1 MNMEQKN
8 LDYLRRKLDRK
19 KDRVKLR
26 YDFYEMKKHATDKGI
41 LIPSWLKAEYRSTV
55 GWCAKSVDSLSDRLN
70 FDGFEDDAFNA
81 MRIFEMNNP
90 DIYFDAVI
98 REALIGA
105 CSFTHI
111 AHGEGDENIPRLSV
125 LTAIDATG
133 IMDEQTGLLKEGY
146 AILDRDHEG
155 RPILE
160 AYYTPTETVY
170 IEHGEMRTEQNP
182 TGYPLLVPAMFR
194 PDSRRPFGHSRISRA
209 CMYYQR
215 LAETTLERSEV
226 SAEFYSFPQKYV
238 TGLDPDA
245 QPLDTWRA
253 TISAMLRFDKDES
266 GDSPKLGQFTQQ
278 SMQPFIDQLR
288 MCASLFAGETGMTMD
303 DMGFP
308 QNNPSSAEAIK
319 ASHDTLGR
327 IARRA
332 QKNFGT
338 AFANVGYLSACLRD
352 NTQYRRSMIATQKP
366 IWAPIFEPDASALSI
381 IGDGASKLN
390 SAVPGYINAE
400 NLRQLTGIETAEA
413 IGIEEAEN
421 E

>member
-1 MNMEQKN
+1 MEGIE
-8 LDYLRRKLDRK
+8 YLRHKLDRK
-19 KDRVKLR
+19 HNRVQTR
-26 YDFYEMKKHATDKGI
+26 YDYYEMKKHAENPGI
-41 LIPSWLKAEYRSTV
+41 LIPNWLKNEYKATV
-55 GWCAKSVDSLSDRLN
+55 GWCAKAVDSLSDRLL
-70 FDGFEDDAFNA
+70 FDGFTDDVFNA
-81 MRIFEMNNP
+81 EPIFDMNNP

-111 AHGEGDENIPRLSV
+111 AHGEGEENIPRLSV
-125 LTAIDATG
+125 LTALDATG

-146 AILDRDHEG
+146 AVLDRDKYG
-155 RPILE
+155 KPILE
-160 AYYTPTETVY
+160 AYFTPTETVY
-170 IEHGEMRTEQNP
+170 FESGEPTRVEQNP
-182 TGYPLLVPAMFR
+182 SGYPLLVPAMFR
-194 PDSRRPFGHSRISRA
+194 PDSKRPFGHSRISRA

-245 QPLDTWRA
+245 DPLDAWRA
-253 TISAMLRFDKDES
+253 TISTMLRFDKDEN

-288 MCASLFAGETGMTMD
+288 MCASLFASEIGLTID

-308 QNNPSSAEAIK
+308 QSMPQSAEAIK
-319 ASHDTLGR
+319 ATHANLIC
-327 IARRA
+327 IAQQA

-338 AFANVGYLSACLRD
+338 AFSNVGFLSACVRD
-352 NTQYRRSMIATQKP
+352 NTRYSRSLLATQRAKWLP
-366 IWAPIFEPDASALSI
+366 VFAPDASSLAV
-381 IGDGASKLN
+381 IGDGANKIN
-390 SAVPGYINAE
+390 SAVPGYFNAE
-400 NLRQLTGIETAEA
+400 TLRQLTGIETAEA
-413 IGIEEAEN
+413 VGIEEAEN

>member
-1 MNMEQKN
+1 MA
-8 LDYLRRKLDRK
+8 LHGIDYLRHKLDGKR
-19 KDRVKLR
+19 DRVKLR
-26 YDFYEMKKHATDKGI
+26 YDYYEMKKHATDNGV
-41 LIPSWLKAEYRSTV
+41 LIPNWLKNEYRATV

-70 FDGFEDDAFNA
+70 FDGIEDDVVNA
-81 MRIFEMNNP
+81 TQIFDLNNP

-111 AHGEGDENIPRLSV
+111 AHGADGDMTPRLSV
-125 LTAIDATG
+125 LTAMDATG
-133 IMDEQTGLLKEGY
+133 VIDEQTGLLKEGY
-146 AILDRDHEG
+146 AILDRDKYG
-155 RPILE
+155 KPILE
-160 AYYTPTETVY
+160 AYFTPTETVY
-170 IEHGEMRTEQNP
+170 FESGEPTRVEQNP
-182 TGYPLLVPAMFR
+182 SGYPLLVPAMFR
-194 PDSRRPFGHSRISRA
+194 PDSKRPFGHSRISRA

-245 QPLDTWRA
+245 EPLDSWRA
-253 TISAMLRFDKDES
+253 TVSTMLRFDKDES
-266 GDSPKLGQFTQQ
+266 GDSPKLGQFAQQ
-278 SMQPFIDQLR
+278 SMQPFIEQLR
-288 MCASLFAGETGMTMD
+288 MSASLFAGETGLTMD

-308 QNNPSSAEAIK
+308 QVNPSSAEAIK

-338 AFANVGYLSACLRD
+338 AFVNVALLSASVRD
-352 NTQYRRSMIATQKP
+352 GEMYSRSLVSRMKP
-366 IWAPIFEPDASALSI
+366 RWLPVFEPDASALAV
-381 IGDGASKLN
+381 IGDGANKIN
-390 SAVPGYINAE
+390 TAVPNFFDKDT
-400 NLRQLTGIETAEA
+400 LRQLTGIEPSE
-413 IGIEEAEN
+413 EEAVGLN